1 MIAYQ
6 FTFTKRFQ
14 KHFKNLTAQE
24 KKQFQNK
31 LQLLAENPMH
41 PSSVRNAFRE
51 PEIYLSA
58 ASTWTSVLSGTMR
71 AIRSLFLLMS
81 DTMTF

>member
-1 MIAYQ
+1 MMAYQ

-24 KKQFQNK
+24 KSSFTTNCSFYPKI
-31 LQLLAENPMH
+31 PCTH
-41 PSSVRNAFRE
+41 PFAQSVFRG
-51 PEIYLSA
+51 PKIYLSA
-58 ASTWTSVLSGTMR
+58 VSTWTSALSGTMKG
-71 AIRSLFLLMS
+71 ISSSFLLTS